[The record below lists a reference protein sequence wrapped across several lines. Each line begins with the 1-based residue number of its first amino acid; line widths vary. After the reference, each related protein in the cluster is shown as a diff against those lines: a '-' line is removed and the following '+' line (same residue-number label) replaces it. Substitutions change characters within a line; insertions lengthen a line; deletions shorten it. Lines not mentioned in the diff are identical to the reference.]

1 MMTRRDGVQQKMLC
15 VTLESL
21 MPQEH
26 FLRRLDSLMDFSFIY
41 QRVESLYSHRGRPS
55 IDPVVVVKMLLLG
68 YLYGIDSERRLE
80 QEVRVNIAYR
90 WFLGID
96 LDEPVPDHSTFSQLR
111 RRKFNGAALF
121 EELFDEVVRK
131 CIEHGLIDGK
141 LLLTDSTHVRANA
154 RNDVLERVAVE
165 AEPSAY
171 LQRLNEQA
179 VKDGVYPKHRKEKKK
194 GYKELVKSPA
204 DPDAG
209 FMKRTGKPLGFY
221 YLSHQTCD
229 ARHGLITDVHTTPG
243 NVLDSTVHSERIK
256 RQIATFGFRPEAVCA
271 DSAYDSSEIHK
282 DMLDIG
288 IRTYIPKRNLPKP
301 ASGVFSEAD
310 FIYDRESNTLTCPN
324 ACRLIFSNYRDRPGQ
339 KRYKASAGECSACP
353 LRSRCIS
360 RDAKY
365 RVVERA
371 YFKWASEE
379 QHMRNDGTPGY
390 YEALRLRK
398 IYCEGNFSHQKAEHN
413 LRRLRKRGLG
423 KAHEHC
429 LLSATALNLKRMV
442 KLLTTRKHPGVSLR
456 KTLSAIGYSME
467 LRPMALLSTG
477 PIQDYLDMEAS
488 LEPWQDMCYHMD
500 PAYFIEMLSRRY
512 MRTAID
518 WESGTCNFDNPEFI
532 AILEA
537 AARVKEDRTA
547 EHESLDSFETAWSRM
562 GRGQLMV
569 SFTSFSDTDLTNGP
583 NFDNYYTGKE
593 VTYFG
598 YPSTDGED
606 GLFAELDFALGI
618 CVNSEHKE
626 AYWDYV
632 RDMLLN
638 SGDPTLPRMGLPLY
652 RPAFEAA
659 LASCIGEEITQLH
672 SEEEVEKYRAFIES
686 ADSLSL
692 YDGRA
697 LAIIMDEANAFLS
710 GAQSAG
716 QAAKL
721 NQERMSIYVAEQS

>member
-41 QRVESLYSHRGRPS
+41 QRVESLYSRRGRPS

-154 RNDVLERVAVE
+154 RNDVVERVAVE

-243 NVLDSTVHSERIK
+243 NVPDSTVHSERIK
-256 RQIATFGFRPEAVCA
+256 RQIAVFGFKPEAVCA

-282 DMLDIG
+282 DMLDMG

-310 FIYDRESNTLTCPN
+310 FIYDRESDTLTCPN
-324 ACRLIFSNYRDRPGQ
+324 ACRLIFSNYRDRLGQ

-360 RDAKY
+360 GEAKY

-429 LLSATALNLKRMV
+429 LLSAMALNLKRMV

-467 LRPMALLSTG
+467 LRPMALRVL
-477 PIQDYLDMEAS
+477 
-488 LEPWQDMCYHMD
+488 
-500 PAYFIEMLSRRY
+500 RRL
-512 MRTAID
+512 TP
-518 WESGTCNFDNPEFI
+518 GCF
-532 AILEA
+532 
-537 AARVKEDRTA
+537 RVVR
-547 EHESLDSFETAWSRM
+547 
-562 GRGQLMV
+562 
-569 SFTSFSDTDLTNGP
+569 SFTIRFR
-583 NFDNYYTGKE
+583 F
-593 VTYFG
+593 
-598 YPSTDGED
+598 
-606 GLFAELDFALGI
+606 
-618 CVNSEHKE
+618 
-626 AYWDYV
+626 
-632 RDMLLN
+632 
-638 SGDPTLPRMGLPLY
+638 
-652 RPAFEAA
+652 
-659 LASCIGEEITQLH
+659 
-672 SEEEVEKYRAFIES
+672 
-686 ADSLSL
+686 
-692 YDGRA
+692 
-697 LAIIMDEANAFLS
+697 NA
-710 GAQSAG
+710 
-716 QAAKL
+716 
-721 NQERMSIYVAEQS
+721 VAERRQCS

>member
-26 FLRRLDSLMDFSFIY
+26 FLRRLDGLMDFSFIY
-41 QRVESLYSHRGRPS
+41 QRVESLYSRRGRPS

-80 QEVRVNIAYR
+80 QKVRVNIAYR

-194 GYKELVKSPA
+194 AYKELVKSPA

-243 NVLDSTVHSERIK
+243 NVPDSTVHSERIK
-256 RQIATFGFRPEAVCA
+256 RQIAVFGFKPEAVCA

-282 DMLDIG
+282 DMLDMG

-310 FIYDRESNTLTCPN
+310 FIYDR
-324 ACRLIFSNYRDRPGQ
+324 
-339 KRYKASAGECSACP
+339 
-353 LRSRCIS
+353 
-360 RDAKY
+360 
-365 RVVERA
+365 
-371 YFKWASEE
+371 
-379 QHMRNDGTPGY
+379 
-390 YEALRLRK
+390 
-398 IYCEGNFSHQKAEHN
+398 
-413 LRRLRKRGLG
+413 
-423 KAHEHC
+423 
-429 LLSATALNLKRMV
+429 
-442 KLLTTRKHPGVSLR
+442 
-456 KTLSAIGYSME
+456 
-467 LRPMALLSTG
+467 
-477 PIQDYLDMEAS
+477 
-488 LEPWQDMCYHMD
+488 
-500 PAYFIEMLSRRY
+500 
-512 MRTAID
+512 
-518 WESGTCNFDNPEFI
+518 
-532 AILEA
+532 
-537 AARVKEDRTA
+537 
-547 EHESLDSFETAWSRM
+547 
-562 GRGQLMV
+562 
-569 SFTSFSDTDLTNGP
+569 
-583 NFDNYYTGKE
+583 
-593 VTYFG
+593 
-598 YPSTDGED
+598 
-606 GLFAELDFALGI
+606 
-618 CVNSEHKE
+618 
-626 AYWDYV
+626 
-632 RDMLLN
+632 
-638 SGDPTLPRMGLPLY
+638 
-652 RPAFEAA
+652 
-659 LASCIGEEITQLH
+659 
-672 SEEEVEKYRAFIES
+672 
-686 ADSLSL
+686 
-692 YDGRA
+692 
-697 LAIIMDEANAFLS
+697 
-710 GAQSAG
+710 
-716 QAAKL
+716 
-721 NQERMSIYVAEQS
+721 